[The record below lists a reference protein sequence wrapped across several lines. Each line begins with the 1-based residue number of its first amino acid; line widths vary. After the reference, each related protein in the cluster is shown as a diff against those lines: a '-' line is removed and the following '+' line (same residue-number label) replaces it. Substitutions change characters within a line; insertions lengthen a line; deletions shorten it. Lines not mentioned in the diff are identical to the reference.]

1 MISRLSALGF
11 DDSGDG
17 RVWGGTAAGPSFP
30 ASPEAGPMSE
40 FPATGGSEA
49 GSSPSCEKP
58 TSVRS
63 AARSCA
69 RSAPGSGKYYQLTSQ
84 LLSTYYQL
92 TLNLLSTYYQVTA
105 RATSRP
111 ASGAPRAAARGV
123 RLRDGD
129 TINLPLNYYQLTIKL
144 LSTYYQLT
152 ARARSRPASGAPLG
166 KQRAWER
173 G

>member
-1 MISRLSALGF
+1 LISRLSALGF

-58 TSVRS
+58 TSVSS

-69 RSAPGSGKYYQLTSQ
+69 RSAPGSGKYYQLTSE

-92 TLNLLSTYYQVTA
+92 TINLLSTYYQFTINLLSTYYQLA
-105 RATSRP
+105 RSRP
-111 ASGAPRAAARGV
+111 TSAAPRAAARGA
-123 RLRDGD
+123 RLREG
-129 TINLPLNYYQLTIKL
+129 PSNYYQLTVSL
-144 LSTYYQLT
+144 LSTYYQFV
-152 ARARSRPASGAPLG
+152 
-166 KQRAWER
+166 
-173 G
+173 